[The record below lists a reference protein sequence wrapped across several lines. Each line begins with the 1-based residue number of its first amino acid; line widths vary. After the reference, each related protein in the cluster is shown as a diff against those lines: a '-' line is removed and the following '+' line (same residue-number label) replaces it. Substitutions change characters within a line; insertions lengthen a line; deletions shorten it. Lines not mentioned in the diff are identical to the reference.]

1 MSRHIAVFGQMGARY
16 ASIIADAMSA
26 HDDDWVVDIWPCDD
40 DMAARDAIIE
50 KCEAAVM
57 SADFI
62 LTPGNFGAL
71 MGAPNLK
78 ILLQPWVGTDWLDP
92 GFLPKGLLICNAG
105 GHAAPMAEYV
115 LGAMLE
121 HALELRC
128 MHDDMLNGQ
137 WRRAGRNAAA
147 EARHGD
153 LRGRRVGLIG
163 YGDIAKA
170 VAIRAKAFGMHIA
183 AIARSPRDETPDGL
197 DWIGVQADLPKL
209 LAETDYL
216 VLTCDLNAETEGMID
231 AAAFNLMKDSAYI
244 INVAR
249 GEVIDED
256 ALFAALHDKR
266 IAGAALDTWY
276 RYPSNIVAPE
286 PDPDR
291 GGPYQG
297 SKHDFN
303 SLDNVLLTPH
313 MAAHTHGADAGRYES
328 IAASLLSYAKGEK
341 IARYVTTGTGENLD
355 GFEIP

>member
-1 MSRHIAVFGQMGARY
+1 MTRHIAVFGQMGVRY
-16 ASIIADAMSA
+16 ASVIAEAMA
-26 HDDDWVVDIWPCDD
+26 THDDDWAIDVWPCND
-40 DMAARDAIIE
+40 DMAARDAIIAQ
-50 KCEAAVM
+50 CEAAVM

-92 GFLPKGLLICNAG
+92 GFLPEGLIICNAG
-105 GHAAPMAEYV
+105 GHDAPMAEYV

-121 HALELRC
+121 HALELRA
-128 MHDDMLNGQ
+128 MHSDMLNGR

-147 EARHGD
+147 DARHGD
-153 LRGRRVGLIG
+153 LRGRHVGLIG
-163 YGDIAKA
+163 YGDIAQA
-170 VAIRAKAFGMHIA
+170 VSVRAKAFGMSIS
-183 AIARSPRDETPDGL
+183 AIARSPREKTPEGL
-197 DWIGVQADLPKL
+197 DWIGVQSDLPKL

-216 VLTCDLNAETEGMID
+216 VLTCDLNEQTEGMID
-231 AAAFNLMKDSAYI
+231 ATAFEQMKESAFI

-256 ALFAALHDKR
+256 ALFQALTEKR

-276 RYPSNIVAPE
+276 RYPSNIIDPE

-303 SLDNVLLTPH
+303 SLQNVLLTPH
-313 MAAHTHGADAGRYES
+313 MAAHTNGADRGRYES
-328 IAASLLSYAKGEK
+328 IANSLLSYAKSEPIK
-341 IARYVTTGTGENLD
+341 RYVTTGTGENLD